1 MQRLVSF
8 FAAVATCLPMM
19 ACSQADESARPNI
32 KPTPEGE
39 QTGKVEIKVGEV
51 LPAWKEGQMDIHFIN
66 TTTGES
72 AFVIMPDGT
81 QLLIDAA
88 SSLIST
94 NSNGNTTNTGIR
106 SRWDPTLTGTRGGE
120 IVCAYLKKCMAWTG
134 NRTLDYVVMTHFHID
149 HFGDVNSSTPK
160 SANAD
165 YRLNGLTEV
174 MDEFKVAKMI
184 DRGYP
189 DYDYP
194 FDMQSLA
201 SKKEA
206 IRNYV
211 TALNWHVANSGTKA
225 EIFKAGSNSQIVP
238 KTSKYDV
245 RVQNIAVNGEIWTGK
260 GTETKKTFPEK
271 KDIVVANPE
280 SIAAADKCPPENI
293 CSIVMKISY
302 GSFDYFA
309 GADLQ
314 YNGRSNFAWKD
325 AELPCAKAA
334 GVVEVM
340 KANHHGSATTN
351 QPEALRALNP
361 QAIVVNSWVDSHPR
375 TAIIAQTQKTLPEV
389 DLFITN
395 FWQGERPAGVDD
407 KVTPE
412 EAASVKGYD
421 GNIVVRVFDGG
432 RKYYIVTTSD
442 SDGMMI
448 VKNVSGPYR
457 SR

>member
-8 FAAVATCLPMM
+8 IAAVATCLPMM
-19 ACSQADESARPNI
+19 ACSSADEPARPNI
-32 KPTPEGE
+32 KPTPDGGT
-39 QTGKVEIKVGEV
+39 TGATEIKVGEV

-72 AFVIMPDGT
+72 TFVIMPDGT

-88 SSLIST
+88 SSLIAT
-94 NSNGNTTNTGIR
+94 NSNGNTTNAGIR

-134 NRTLDYVVMTHFHID
+134 NTTLDYAVLTHFHID
-149 HFGDVNSSTPK
+149 HFGDVNSSCPK
-160 SANAD
+160 SAKGS
-165 YRLNGLTEV
+165 YLLNGLTEV
-174 MDEFKVAKMI
+174 MDEFKLAKMI

-189 DYDYP
+189 NYDYP

-201 SKKEA
+201 SKKDA

-211 TALNWHVANSGTKA
+211 TAVNWHVANSGTKA

-238 KTSKYDV
+238 RTSKYDV
-245 RVQNIAVNGEIWTGK
+245 RIQNIAVNGEIWTGK

-280 SIAAADKCPPENI
+280 SIVATDKCPPENI
-293 CSIVMKISY
+293 CSVVMKISY

-314 YNGRSNFAWKD
+314 YNGRSNFEWKD

-361 QAIVVNSWVDSHPR
+361 QAIVVNSWVDCHPR

-421 GNIVVRVFDGG
+421 GNVVVRVVDGG
-432 RKYYIVTTSD
+432 RKYYIATTSD

-448 VKNVSGPYR
+448 VKSVSGPYK